1 VISAVKKIAS
11 LMVARYW
18 VGRHPEK
25 GKKEEKE
32 VKDLSGVQRQDWKLL

>member
-1 VISAVKKIAS
+1 VISAVEKIAS

-18 VGRHPEK
+18 VGRHP

-32 VKDLSGVQRQDWKLL
+32 VKDLSGVQRQHWKLL